1 MWKIN
6 WKTIYQIQ
14 QKRENLPKEL
24 KSKNN
29 INQLLTTLGKII
41 CSEIELKDSITQRS
55 IDQINIAEKE
65 KWKHLRMKIASKWY
79 GTHRNKERWC
89 KEHGK
94 YQSNNRWC
102 RKTFSSNRS
111 NDRKKKQ
118 SCYCGSDKVKRK
130 E

>member
-111 NDRKKKQ
+111 NDRKKNKAVTVEAI
-118 SCYCGSDKVKRK
+118 K
-130 E
+130 

>member
-14 QKRENLPKEL
+14 QKRENLQKEL
-24 KSKNN
+24 ESKNN
-29 INQLLTTLGKII
+29 IINQLLTTLGKII
-41 CSEIELKDSITQRS
+41 SSEIELKDSITQRS

-111 NDRKKKQ
+111 NDRKKNKAVTVEAI
-118 SCYCGSDKVKRK
+118 K
-130 E
+130 

>member
-6 WKTIYQIQ
+6 WKTIYEIQ
-14 QKRENLPKEL
+14 QKRENLQKEL
-24 KSKNN
+24 ESKNN
-29 INQLLTTLGKII
+29 IINQLLTTLGKII
-41 CSEIELKDSITQRS
+41 SSEIELKDSITQRS
-55 IDQINIAEKE
+55 IDQINIAVKE
-65 KWKHLRMKIASKWY
+65 KWKHLRMNIASKWY

-111 NDRKKKQ
+111 NDRKKNKAVTVEAI
-118 SCYCGSDKVKRK
+118 K
-130 E
+130 

>member
-14 QKRENLPKEL
+14 QKRENLQKEL
-24 KSKNN
+24 ESKNN
-29 INQLLTTLGKII
+29 IINQLLTTLGKII
-41 CSEIELKDSITQRS
+41 SSEIELKDSITQRS

-65 KWKHLRMKIASKWY
+65 KWKHLRMNIPSKWY

-111 NDRKKKQ
+111 NDRKKNKAVTVEAI
-118 SCYCGSDKVKRK
+118 K
-130 E
+130 

>member
-14 QKRENLPKEL
+14 QKRENLQKEL
-24 KSKNN
+24 ESKNN
-29 INQLLTTLGKII
+29 IINQLLTTLGKII
-41 CSEIELKDSITQRS
+41 SFEIELKDSITQRS

-111 NDRKKKQ
+111 NDRKKNKAVTVEAI
-118 SCYCGSDKVKRK
+118 K
-130 E
+130 

>member
-24 KSKNN
+24 ESKNN
-29 INQLLTTLGKII
+29 IINQLLTTLGKII
-41 CSEIELKDSITQRS
+41 SSEIELKDSITQRS

-79 GTHRNKERWC
+79 GTHRKKERWC

-111 NDRKKKQ
+111 NDRKKNKAVTVEAI
-118 SCYCGSDKVKRK
+118 K
-130 E
+130 

>member
-79 GTHRNKERWC
+79 GTHRKKERWC

-111 NDRKKKQ
+111 NDRKKNKAVTVEAI
-118 SCYCGSDKVKRK
+118 K
-130 E
+130 

>member
-14 QKRENLPKEL
+14 QKRENLQKEL

-29 INQLLTTLGKII
+29 IINQLLTTLGKII
-41 CSEIELKDSITQRS
+41 SSEIELKDSITQRS

-65 KWKHLRMKIASKWY
+65 KRKHLRMKIASKWY

-111 NDRKKKQ
+111 NDRKKTKLLLW
-118 SCYCGSDKVKRK
+118 KR
-130 E
+130 